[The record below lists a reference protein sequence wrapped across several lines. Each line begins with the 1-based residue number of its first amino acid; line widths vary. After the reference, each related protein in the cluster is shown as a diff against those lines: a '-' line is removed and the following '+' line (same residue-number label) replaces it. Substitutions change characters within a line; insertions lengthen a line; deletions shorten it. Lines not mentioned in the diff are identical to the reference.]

1 MNTKEHMI
9 LKKGE
14 DITADVTFCKYNP
27 QTQKYEVTFKNG
39 KTYSCGYQSIEWLQ
53 EPAVLNPALLNITH
67 GDRNLFN
74 VQAIYVF
81 KASTTNYWRIRF
93 SNGSERNYE
102 ERDLK
107 IVTSCLSDVEAGN
120 CFEYLR
126 QIASINELHSEDGTV
141 LLAQQYDRID
151 FVGADTA
158 LAIYLNPQKFKAD
171 TYKNHTSIFPF
182 GGNASQFKA
191 VKTALN
197 HQISVIQGPP
207 GTGKTQTI
215 LNIISNLLVQGKT
228 VLVVSNNNSATA
240 NVLEK
245 LSSQRYGMGFLLA
258 PLGNSANKAEFICN
272 QTGSYPDLTEWNV
285 NIETQKVLQ
294 EKILRNASELS
305 EIFEKQERLAKAKQ
319 ELHTLQLEVK
329 YFEQYCAETISG
341 ENMLKV
347 RRDLKARRLMKLW
360 QECYDFSEKE
370 RRVSFWYKFKSV
382 IIYGISNWKYFNND
396 LSKIITLL
404 QSLFYRTNQKELRHM
419 ITSLENELDSENA
432 SKKMDELIELSMK
445 FLRSKLFN
453 QYGNITERN
462 KFSLDDLWKRSRDVT
477 KEYPIILSTTF
488 SSRSSLGK
496 DMVYDYLIMDEASQV
511 DVATGALALSCT
523 KNVVI
528 VGDTKQLPNVVSND
542 MKKRSNAIMESFYIN
557 PGYSFAENSFLK
569 SICDILP
576 DVPQTLLRE
585 HYRCHPKIIGFCN
598 QKFYNNELIIMS
610 EDNGETDALS
620 VFKTV
625 VGNHR
630 RDNLNQRQIDVICQE
645 TLPKLKEQ
653 DLTDIGII
661 APYNDQV
668 NALKAQLGIA
678 GIDVATVHKF
688 QGREK
693 DTIVLTPVDDVVT
706 PFTDD
711 PYLLN
716 VAISRAKKRL
726 CLVVSGN
733 EQPKDSNIGDLVS
746 YIEYNNFEV
755 VQSEIYSIFDYLY
768 QQYTESRLAYL
779 KKRKRV
785 SEFDSEN
792 LMYGMIKDVLFSHSY
807 TALDVIFHQPLNMLI
822 RDPKLLSDAECRY
835 ALNPST
841 HFDFL
846 IYNKISKKPVLAIEV
861 DGFHHHKDG
870 TVQAERDKMK
880 NHILELYNIPYLRFS
895 TNGCGEME
903 KLEQAL
909 KGYEERSKM

>member
-1 MNTKEHMI
+1 MI

-14 DITADVTFCKYNP
+14 DITADVTFCRYNS

-39 KTYSCGYQSIEWLQ
+39 KTYFFSYQSIDWLQ

-74 VQAIYVF
+74 IQAIYVF
-81 KASTTNYWRIRF
+81 KASNTNYWRIHF
-93 SNGSERNYE
+93 SNGSERNYD

-107 IVTSCLSDVEAGN
+107 IVTSCLSDAEAGN

-126 QIASINELHSEDGTV
+126 QIASINELHSENGTV

-158 LAIYLNPQKFKAD
+158 LAIYLNPQKYKAA
-171 TYKNHTSIFPF
+171 TYKNHAPIFPF

-191 VKTALN
+191 VKTALK

-245 LSSQRYGMGFLLA
+245 LSSKRYGMGFLLA

-294 EKILRNASELS
+294 EKILEDCSVLS

-329 YFEQYCAETISG
+329 YFEQYCAESVSG

-347 RRDLKARRLMKLW
+347 RRGLRSSRLMKLW

-370 RRVSFWYKFKSV
+370 RGVSFWYKFKSV
-382 IIYGISNWKYFNND
+382 IIFGLSNWKFFYND

-404 QSLFYRTNQKELRHM
+404 QSLFYRTKQEELSYM
-419 ITSLENELDSENA
+419 VASLENELDSANA

-453 QYGNITERN
+453 QYGNTTERK
-462 KFSLDDLWKRSRDVT
+462 KFALDDLWKRSRDVT

-511 DVATGALALSCT
+511 DVATGALALSCS

-542 MKKRSNAIMESFYIN
+542 MKKRSNAIMESFHIN
-557 PGYSFAENSFLK
+557 QSYSFAKNSFLK
-569 SICDILP
+569 SICSILT

-706 PFTDD
+706 HFTDD

-733 EQPKDSNIGDLVS
+733 EQPADSNIGDLIS
-746 YIEYNNFEV
+746 YIEYNNFEI

-792 LMYGMIKDVLFSHSY
+792 LMYGMIKDVLSSRSC

-835 ALNPST
+835 AMNAST
-841 HFDFL
+841 HLDFL

-861 DGFHHHKDG
+861 DGFHHHKNG

-880 NHILELYNIPYLRFS
+880 NNILELYNIPYLRFS
-895 TNGCGEME
+895 TDGSGEME

-909 KGYEERSKM
+909 KGYKERSKM